1 MAIAGR
7 KPKPAAL
14 RLLEGNREHR
24 PIKDTVKFEPG
35 IPTMPGCLFGPG
47 VTEWKRVI
55 KILKTIPG
63 LMTKIDMAALAAYCN
78 NWCIIYQCTNAIRHQ
93 GGYKEYLKKCHL
105 PGMNPRYIQ
114 ELQKAQKEI
123 RAFCNEFGFTP
134 SSRGRIELAERTED
148 QDPGY
153 LD

>member
-1 MAIAGR
+1 MAVAGN

-14 RLLEGNREHR
+14 RLLEGNRGHR
-24 PIKDTVKFEPG
+24 PIKDTVKLPPE
-35 IPTMPGCLFGPG
+35 IPTMPRFLFGPG
-47 VTEWKRVI
+47 ATEWKRVI

-78 NWCIIYQCTNAIRHQ
+78 NWCIVYQCTNYINHR
-93 GGYKEYLKKCHL
+93 GGYAKYLRAYIL
-105 PGMNPRYIQ
+105 SGSNPRHIQ

-134 SSRGRIELAERTED
+134 SSRGRIELAESAGD
-148 QDPGY
+148 QAPGY